1 MSEKT
6 RYVDAD
12 LLAQAIRDMPFTYY
26 HNSYSGQLDGAV
38 NTLINQAVTGA
49 LYSFKEQ
56 LANTLAVAGKPYDK
70 CLLCVQRD
78 SCVPPNLGVG
88 G

>member
-6 RYVDAD
+6 RYIDAD
-12 LLAQAIRDMPFTYY
+12 AMAQVLRDLPISYY

-38 NTLINQAVTGA
+38 NTLLNQAITGA

-56 LANTLAVAGKPYDK
+56 LANAVATAGKPYDK

-78 SCVPPNLGVG
+78 SCIPPNLGA
-88 G
+88 